1 MHISKYQISN
11 EGKYVKEVND
21 NVTKVYCK
29 SIEIYGREKYIEI
42 QDEVTVEMR
51 NVIDNMNTN
60 GQMTIESIFP
70 LKEDPRNIEYYIE
83 LPVRIKESIMQYKAC
98 AALDMPM
105 KGGKWVDIS

>member
-1 MHISKYQISN
+1 MPKPLKKTKELWDDFIKWLKNKAIMIICNFSKMHISKYQISN

-51 NVIDNMNTN
+51 NVIGNMNTN

-70 LKEDPRNIEYYIE
+70 LKKIQEI
-83 LPVRIKESIMQYKAC
+83 
-98 AALDMPM
+98 
-105 KGGKWVDIS
+105 